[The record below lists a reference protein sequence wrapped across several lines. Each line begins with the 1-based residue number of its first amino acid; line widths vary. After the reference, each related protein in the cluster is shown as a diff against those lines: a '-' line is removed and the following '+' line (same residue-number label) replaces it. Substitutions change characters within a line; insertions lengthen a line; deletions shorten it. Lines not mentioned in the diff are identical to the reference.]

1 VTGSWTSSEDATAGT
16 DALQG
21 GIKMNSEER
30 RMRIGELLSES
41 DRPVKGS
48 ALADAMGVTRQ
59 VIVKDIAILRAA
71 GEKIISTPEGYL
83 KQKDQKQYQRKVF
96 AVVHGSREIE
106 DELSTIVKFG
116 GIIEDVIVEHEL
128 YGELRGMLMLK
139 TLYDVQR
146 FIEKVRKSKSEP
158 LMALTGGIHLH
169 TVMAESSEILDR
181 IEEELRSKKYLA
193 T

>member
-1 VTGSWTSSEDATAGT
+1 
-16 DALQG
+16 
-21 GIKMNSEER
+21 MNSEDR
-30 RMRIGELLSES
+30 RKRIGELLSKS
-41 DRPVKGS
+41 DNPVKGGT
-48 ALADAMGVTRQ
+48 LAEMLGVTRQ

-83 KQKDQKQYQRKVF
+83 KQKDQRHYERKVF
-96 AVVHGSREIE
+96 AVVHGSGDIE

-116 GIIEDVIVEHEL
+116 GIIEDVIVEHEI

-146 FIEKVRKSKSEP
+146 FIEKIRSSKSEP

-169 TVMAESSEILDR
+169 TVMAESSEILDK